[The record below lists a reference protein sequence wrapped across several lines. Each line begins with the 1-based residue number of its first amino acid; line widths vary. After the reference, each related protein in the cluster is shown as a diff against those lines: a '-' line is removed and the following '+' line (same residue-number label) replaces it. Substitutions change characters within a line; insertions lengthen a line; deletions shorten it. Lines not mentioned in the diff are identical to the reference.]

1 MLSRRNVQRLSEVH
15 RKPTEWIKE
24 RNSWNDLLN
33 PEYMPMVEIPK
44 GWTTPEGGGYW
55 TEEMPQLDLVKIR
68 NKRFKQELENFRMPE
83 VYQAIN
89 TMQNTPFQNQ

>member
-1 MLSRRNVQRLSEVH
+1 
-15 RKPTEWIKE
+15 
-24 RNSWNDLLN
+24 
-33 PEYMPMVEIPK
+33 MPSTEIPK
-44 GWTTPEGGGYW
+44 QWTTPEDGGYW

-89 TMQNTPFQNQ
+89 TMQSTAFRINKFVLGVMQFAWDNQKHWGHASIQATR